1 MTDFQS
7 LVGAI
12 RELACCYCCMTVSR
26 LLSETSHLE
35 NIFSV
40 DLNTIMNSQYEYEMK
55 ELKQTF
61 FTESGK
67 RKG

>member
-1 MTDFQS
+1 MTGFQS

-12 RELACCYCCMTVSR
+12 RELDCCYCCMTVSR

-40 DLNTIMNSQYEYEMK
+40 DLNTIIMNSQYEYEMK
-55 ELKQTF
+55 ELKQIF
-61 FTESGK
+61 FI
-67 RKG
+67 